1 MLRSQQRSKIE
12 VHDVF
17 TERVKKITLSA
28 NDDRRMLI
36 PDRGIT
42 YPLVRGN
49 WNWPPTPVLTVA
61 GSGWRK
67 TNAQLTLIHHQEI

>member
-28 NDDRRMLI
+28 NDDRRMLT

-42 YPLVRGN
+42 YPYG
-49 WNWPPTPVLTVA
+49 
-61 GSGWRK
+61 
-67 TNAQLTLIHHQEI
+67 